1 MNGESGSSEYLRLD
15 GNAAAGLLSEIF
27 VSEPT
32 AAVTTCA
39 GCGATGLMATLLV
52 YSHGMGTVMRCPR
65 CEGVILRIGRTASS
79 LWLDV
84 TGARC
89 IVFAT

>member
-1 MNGESGSSEYLRLD
+1 MNSEPASSEPLRLD
-15 GNAAAGLLSEIF
+15 GNAAAGLLGEIF
-27 VSEPT
+27 SSEPT
-32 AAVTTCA
+32 VAEATCA
-39 GCGATGLMATLLV
+39 GCGTTGMMATLLV

-65 CEGVILRIGRTASS
+65 CDGVILRIGRTASR

-89 IVFAT
+89 IVFVT